1 MNRHAFAAL
10 QRSAGNAAVAAVVQ
24 RPAPAPA
31 VSPRADPRFAAVE
44 SKVAGAAH
52 RLRSHPAPAAEV
64 RKAQAA
70 AAPAAG
76 ERLAGA
82 QAQQAA
88 TMGAA
93 QPAAFDK
100 PGFVA
105 AVAAAI
111 AAKAPANLD
120 EADGFATSGK
130 AEQVKQEVAG
140 RAQAGARSSG
150 AAIAGATAA
159 TPDPAAVPEKAVTP
173 MPTEP
178 VPAPPSIDMA
188 GAVPA
193 RAPPAATDLSAGARE
208 TEGAMSAAGVTE
220 ETLASSNEPE
230 FIGALDAKKKGEEH
244 SATAPA
250 QVRAAEAEQLGQA
263 TAGAQLAGG
272 AGLASMLGA
281 RAGSNA
287 RATATKAST
296 KSDDEAARAE
306 VATHIQSIF
315 TTTKAET
322 QAILTTLD
330 TTVAAKFDEG
340 EKQAREAFRAEHTSA
355 MTKYKDERY
364 SGLSGAAAWVRDK
377 FAGLPAEAN
386 AIFVTARGHYTQ
398 AMDRVISVVADHI
411 GAELG
416 RARERIATGRRQID
430 EYVASRPKALR
441 AVATQAAQATAAGF
455 EQLEGEIDS
464 KKDGLV
470 DDLAAKYTEAR
481 DAVDGEIKAAQDEN
495 TGLWDAAKAAIG
507 GAIETIG
514 KLKDM
519 LLGVLSRAAGA
530 VGRIVADPIGFLGK
544 FVNAIKAGIV
554 GFSTNIVE
562 HLKKGLQGWLLGA
575 LAAGG
580 IQLPEK
586 FDLRGIIGLVLSIL
600 GLTWANI
607 RARIVRKIPERVMG
621 AVEKSVGFIQVLLT
635 EGVPGLWK
643 WVAAKVN
650 DLKEMVMGQVREFV
664 VTKIVKAGITWLI
677 ALLNPAAAFIKA
689 CKMIYDVVMFFVE
702 KAAQIKE
709 FVDAVLDSVESILGG
724 GVGAVASLIENTL
737 AKMLPVILSFLA
749 SLLGLGG
756 ISEKIQQILKTVQ
769 KPVMSVIDK
778 LVAGAVKMGK
788 KLLKGFG
795 KVGAAVKGG
804 VGRAKAAAGRVA
816 RKVGEKL
823 GIIRKPVTLDGEAH
837 RISVDAR
844 TGALTMASVEG
855 PFEARITQM
864 VAARTAAL
872 RRAGH
877 STSAIEA
884 FAADVKAKARA
895 ARAQIEGAGPNR
907 KPVAQAQLDLVAGM
921 VAELWVRLGPAPT
934 GSAANP
940 AGVNPDLGVVRPHG
954 SQPASHADP
963 VPARRLESEHVIP
976 VRVVSLLLQALGETQ
991 IIRRGSSED
1000 RRQHTVMIYSSAAS
1014 SKTRGVEGADYHLIN
1029 NLKAIANI
1037 GRPMIEKDNITAR
1050 RHKQAP
1056 AEVQAERLAAF
1067 EAKAAALRASLPS
1080 KLPALMT
1087 ARVPWTMSKIRND
1100 HQDPAVKQ
1108 VRGHD
1113 APLPGDDKVHQAA
1126 ERQIQDIATI
1136 IAERIQAPT
1145 A

>member
-1 MNRHAFAAL
+1 
-10 QRSAGNAAVAAVVQ
+10 VQ
-24 RPAPAPA
+24 RLATAPAAPA
-31 VSPRADPRFAAVE
+31 SPRADPRFAAVE
-44 SKVAGAAH
+44 SKVAGAA
-52 RLRSHPAPAAEV
+52 RTLRAHPAPAAEV

-70 AAPAAG
+70 AAPASG

-82 QAQQAA
+82 QERQAA
-88 TMGAA
+88 AMGAA
-93 QPAAFDK
+93 QPGVFDK
-100 PGFVA
+100 AGFVA
-105 AVAAAI
+105 AVTAAI

-120 EADGFATSGK
+120 EAEGFATSGK
-130 AEQVKQEVAG
+130 AEQVKEQVAG
-140 RAQAGARSSG
+140 RAQAGAHSSA
-150 AAIAGATAA
+150 AAITGATAA
-159 TPDPAAVPEKAVTP
+159 APDPSAVPEKSVTP
-173 MPTEP
+173 LPPERT
-178 VPAPPSIDMA
+178 PAPPSIDMA

-193 RAPPAATDLSAGARE
+193 RAPPAATDMSAGARE
-208 TEGAMSAAGVTE
+208 TEGAMSAAGVTQE
-220 ETLASSNEPE
+220 QLAGSNEPE
-230 FIGALDAKKKGEEH
+230 LVGALDAKRKGEEH

-250 QVRAAEAEQLGQA
+250 QVRAAEAEHLGQA
-263 TAGAQLAGG
+263 TAGAQLAGR
-272 AGLASMLGA
+272 AGLAGMLGA

-287 RATATKAST
+287 RATATKSGA
-296 KSDDEAARAE
+296 KADDEAARAE

-322 QAILTTLD
+322 QAILTALD
-330 TTVAAKFDEG
+330 TSVAAKFDQG
-340 EKQAREAFRAEHTSA
+340 EKQAREAFRAEHTAA
-355 MTKYKDERY
+355 MAKYKDERY

-398 AMDRVISVVADHI
+398 AMDGVISAVADHI

-430 EYVASRPKALR
+430 EYVASRPRALR

-455 EQLEGEIDS
+455 EQLEGEVDS
-464 KKDGLV
+464 KKDALV

-481 DAVDGEIKAAQDEN
+481 DAVDAEIKTAQEEN

-519 LLGVLSRAAGA
+519 LLGVLARAAGA
-530 VGRIVADPIGFLGK
+530 VGRIIADPIGFLGK

-621 AVEKSVGFIQVLLT
+621 AVEKSVGFIQVLLS

-724 GVGAVASLIENTL
+724 GVGAVANLIEGAL

-778 LVAGAVKMGK
+778 LVAGAVKVGK
-788 KLLKGFG
+788 KLMGKIRGGKKGEDATQPPAG
-795 KVGAAVKGG
+795 EVKQEALEKGAAAVVGANSLPAVRSALGTVAGTLKPRGLKSLEAHVSEDGAQLVLVAKASPAESRSVKFDDVIQGADQLKKYMTGG
-804 VGRAKAAAGRVA
+804 EKHPTTGRAGYVAASLVVDGVQLATAFNEKQSGNPGDTTHHAEQMLLGQGALTGAAAKAAANA
-816 RKVGEKL
+816 RKAGSSKVNL
-823 GIIRKPVTLDGEAH
+823 LVSTAPCRAC
-837 RISVDAR
+837 S
-844 TGALTMASVEG
+844 
-855 PFEARITQM
+855 
-864 VAARTAAL
+864 AAL
-872 RRAGH
+872 
-877 STSAIEA
+877 STAL
-884 FAADVKAKARA
+884 KGAKAGLPVDVRDLIGFHLLSTRVYEA
-895 ARAQIEGAGPNR
+895 AGKTDDAKGWQKHKELSTTNAAVRLLQSAGWD
-907 KPVAQAQLDLVAGM
+907 QAQLDVGK
-921 VAELWVRLGPAPT
+921 E
-934 GSAANP
+934 
-940 AGVNPDLGVVRPHG
+940 
-954 SQPASHADP
+954 
-963 VPARRLESEHVIP
+963 
-976 VRVVSLLLQALGETQ
+976 
-991 IIRRGSSED
+991 
-1000 RRQHTVMIYSSAAS
+1000 
-1014 SKTRGVEGADYHLIN
+1014 
-1029 NLKAIANI
+1029 
-1037 GRPMIEKDNITAR
+1037 TAR
-1050 RHKQAP
+1050 
-1056 AEVQAERLAAF
+1056 
-1067 EAKAAALRASLPS
+1067 
-1080 KLPALMT
+1080 T
-1087 ARVPWTMSKIRND
+1087 KIWA
-1100 HQDPAVKQ
+1100 QYL
-1108 VRGHD
+1108 GY
-1113 APLPGDDKVHQAA
+1113 
-1126 ERQIQDIATI
+1126 IAQTLK
-1136 IAERIQAPT
+1136 PT
-1145 A
+1145 K

>member
-1 MNRHAFAAL
+1 
-10 QRSAGNAAVAAVVQ
+10 
-24 RPAPAPA
+24 
-31 VSPRADPRFAAVE
+31 
-44 SKVAGAAH
+44 
-52 RLRSHPAPAAEV
+52 
-64 RKAQAA
+64 
-70 AAPAAG
+70 
-76 ERLAGA
+76 
-82 QAQQAA
+82 
-88 TMGAA
+88 MGAA

-111 AAKAPANLD
+111 AAKAPANLN

-150 AAIAGATAA
+150 AAIASTTAA
-159 TPDPAAVPEKAVTP
+159 TPDPSVVPEKPVTP
-173 MPTEP
+173 MPTEAA
-178 VPAPPSIDMA
+178 PAPPSIDLA

-193 RAPPAATDLSAGARE
+193 RAPPAATDLSTGARE

-220 ETLASSNEPE
+220 EQLATSNEPE
-230 FIGALDAKKKGEEH
+230 FTGALDAKKKGEEH
-244 SATAPA
+244 SATTPG
-250 QVRAAEAEQLGQA
+250 QVRAAEAEHLGQA
-263 TAGAQLAGG
+263 TAGARLAGQ
-272 AGLASMLGA
+272 AGLAGMLGA
-281 RAGSNA
+281 RTGSNA
-287 RATATKAST
+287 RASATTART
-296 KSDDEAARAE
+296 KSDDETARAE

-330 TTVAAKFDEG
+330 TSVAAKFDEG

-364 SGLSGAAAWVRDK
+364 SGLSGAAAWVRDE

-398 AMDRVISVVADHI
+398 AMDRVISAVADHI

-430 EYVASRPKALR
+430 EYVASRPRALR
-441 AVATQAAQATAAGF
+441 AVAAQAAQTTSAGF
-455 EQLEGEIDS
+455 EQLEGEIDN
-464 KKDGLV
+464 KRDGLV
-470 DDLAAKYTEAR
+470 DDLAARYTEAR

-530 VGRIVADPIGFLGK
+530 VGRIIADPIGFLGK
-544 FVNAIKAGIV
+544 FVNAVKAGIV

-607 RARIVRKIPERVMG
+607 RARIVRKVPERVMG
-621 AVEKSVGFIQVLLT
+621 ALEKSVGFIQVLLT

-643 WVAAKVN
+643 WVAAKVS

-788 KLLKGFG
+788 KLLTSVRGGKKGADVSPTAAGDVKQQALDKGAAAVVGANSLPAVTAALG
-795 KVGAAVKGG
+795 KVAAELRPKGLRSLGARVSADGSQLVLVAKASPADTRSVKFDDVIQGADQLKKYMTGG
-804 VGRAKAAAGRVA
+804 EKHPTTGRAGYVAASLVVDGTQLATAFNEKQNGDPGDTTHHAEQMLLGRGALTSAVAQAVATARTSGSSTVSLMVSTAPCRACSAALSAALTAAKGTVPSALRGKIAFRLLSTRVYEAAGRTDDA
-816 RKVGEKL
+816 DDWRKHKEL
-823 GIIRKPVTLDGEAH
+823 ST
-837 RISVDAR
+837 
-844 TGALTMASVEG
+844 TN
-855 PFEARITQM
+855 
-864 VAARTAAL
+864 AAVRL
-872 RRAGH
+872 LQSAGW
-877 STSAIEA
+877 
-884 FAADVKAKARA
+884 D
-895 ARAQIEGAGPNR
+895 
-907 KPVAQAQLDLVAGM
+907 QAQLDVGK
-921 VAELWVRLGPAPT
+921 E
-934 GSAANP
+934 
-940 AGVNPDLGVVRPHG
+940 
-954 SQPASHADP
+954 
-963 VPARRLESEHVIP
+963 
-976 VRVVSLLLQALGETQ
+976 
-991 IIRRGSSED
+991 
-1000 RRQHTVMIYSSAAS
+1000 
-1014 SKTRGVEGADYHLIN
+1014 
-1029 NLKAIANI
+1029 
-1037 GRPMIEKDNITAR
+1037 TAR
-1050 RHKQAP
+1050 TRIWAQY
-1056 AEVQAERLAAF
+1056 LAYIDRTL
-1067 EAKAAALRASLPS
+1067 K
-1080 KLPALMT
+1080 T
-1087 ARVPWTMSKIRND
+1087 A
-1100 HQDPAVKQ
+1100 
-1108 VRGHD
+1108 
-1113 APLPGDDKVHQAA
+1113 
-1126 ERQIQDIATI
+1126 
-1136 IAERIQAPT
+1136 
-1145 A
+1145 